1 MARTWFENGYVAFDT
16 ETTGVQEKEDR
27 IISASLLY
35 YNSSHALV
43 KRRTW
48 IINPGVEVP
57 AAATAVNGLST
68 EYVQSVGMPAAE
80 GVAEILAALAQCARY
95 RMPVVAFNGS
105 FDMTV
110 LLHESRRNG
119 LALSTDFADIYSGG
133 LRLIDGLTMH
143 RKAHL
148 KWKGRRNLGALCEA
162 YNVELGEAAHNATA
176 DARAAAELSVKLTA
190 ETPELFEVDA
200 SSLHMAQRQ
209 WYAVQ
214 MEDLQAYLRASRGD
228 ETITCHP
235 AWPVRR

>member
-1 MARTWFENGYVAFDT
+1 MAHTWFENGYVAFDT

-35 YNSSHALV
+35 YSPNHALV

-48 IINPGVEVP
+48 LINPGVEVP

-68 EYVQSVGMPAAE
+68 EYVQSMGMPASE
-80 GVAEILAALAQCARY
+80 GIAEILAALAQCVRY
-95 RMPVVAFNGS
+95 HMPVVAFNGS

-110 LLHESRRNG
+110 LLHESRRHC
-119 LALSTDFADIYSGG
+119 LALSNDFADIYGGG

-148 KWKGRRNLGALCEA
+148 KWRGRRNLGSLCEA
-162 YNVELGEAAHNATA
+162 YGVELGEAAHDATA
-176 DARAAAELSVKLTA
+176 DAHAAAELSVKLTA

-200 SSLHMAQRQ
+200 TTLHAAQRE

-214 MEDLQAYLRASRGD
+214 MEDLQTYLRASRGD
-228 ETITCHP
+228 ETITCP
-235 AWPVRR
+235 PEWPVRR